1 MSLSNDSPECAVYR
15 AFGLKGKHCSL
26 VRYYHMNRLAVARH
40 CHAVRRGKA
49 HVGVPRADPVRR
61 AQQQLQVAIERE
73 QMLRMRLNM
82 AAA

>member
-1 MSLSNDSPECAVYR
+1 M
-15 AFGLKGKHCSL
+15 
-26 VRYYHMNRLAVARH
+26 
-40 CHAVRRGKA
+40 RRSGA
-49 HVGVPRADPVRR
+49 QMGVPHADPVRR